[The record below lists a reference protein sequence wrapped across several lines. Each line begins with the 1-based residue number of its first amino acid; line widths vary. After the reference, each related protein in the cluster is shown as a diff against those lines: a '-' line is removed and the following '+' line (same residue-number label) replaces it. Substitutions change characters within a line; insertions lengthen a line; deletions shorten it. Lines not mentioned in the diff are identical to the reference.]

1 MKILSTAA
9 AIVLVSAPAFAGSL
23 SQPVEEPV
31 LAAPVAPVLNFGTD
45 WSGAY
50 VGAQVGYGNMNSD
63 GAVNDSGDGA
73 LGGVHAGYQYDMGS
87 LVLGGE
93 LDYNAADIKLD
104 NNNGSIDKLA
114 RLRGKVGY
122 DLGRTMVYGTA
133 GAAYGEINLAGTSFD
148 ENGYTVGAGV
158 DYMLTDN
165 VILGGELNYQK
176 FTDVGGTAGN
186 DVDATT
192 VQAKVSYKF

>member
-9 AIVLVSAPAFAGSL
+9 AIALASAPAFAGSL

-31 LAAPVAPVLNFGTD
+31 LAAPVAPVLNFGND

-63 GAVNDSGDGA
+63 GAVNGSGNGP

-93 LDYNAADIKLD
+93 LDYNAADISLD

-133 GAAYGEINLAGTSFD
+133 GAAYGEINLAGTSYD